1 LKSLQPLPEAR
12 RKIRS
17 SNSNQLTR
25 SQIRKYEVSL
35 RKDGDFIFCFD
46 MATQVLKMPSE
57 DFRQGLGSAS
67 QNWPSTGV
75 AGGHEDKRD
84 RRRGWLF

>member
-1 LKSLQPLPEAR
+1 M
-12 RKIRS
+12 
-17 SNSNQLTR
+17 
-25 SQIRKYEVSL
+25 
-35 RKDGDFIFCFD
+35 FCFD

-57 DFRQGLGSAS
+57 DVRQGLGSAS
-67 QNWPSTGV
+67 QNWPSTRV